1 MASLADILG
10 SKSTESLKKLAPKK
24 SDTNSS
30 SNKKSDTY
38 HVIMPD
44 FVAVDLETTGLD
56 RKKDRITE
64 IGMVQYINGKEVA
77 SYSRLVN
84 PRREI
89 PEFIVNLTGITNEAV
104 ADAPYFEDIVD
115 EVLDFIGRLAICGH
129 QVDFDFNFLNIE
141 LGKAGQKKLRNWQI
155 DTLSTARMLLT
166 NEEGYALGKVA
177 KALGI
182 ELENAHRALDD
193 AKASGEICLKLLPKL
208 GELPPET
215 RKKLAEFAPFS
226 LTRKILENSVRN
238 FTPAPHKRAK
248 AESFASIEPIDPNF
262 EVSND
267 QLNELFRTDGSVS
280 NEVERYHYR
289 EEQESYAQ
297 IVAES
302 LNKGTASA
310 IEAGTGTGK
319 SLGYLL
325 PTSLWALNRGERVII
340 STNTKN
346 LQDQLVNS
354 SLPTVQKIVGEDLR
368 FSSLKGR
375 SNYLCKEGLED
386 FLSGQTGTVSVR
398 ERGAM
403 MPLIKWADE
412 TVTGDIEELNSF
424 NQNYHTQIWNLISAE
439 NKQCTKSCPH
449 FNDCF
454 MINAKKRA
462 NSSHIVVVNHAL
474 FYSDITGGSA
484 FTGDAGALIID
495 EAHQLESSGHR
506 MLRAEIDTKRIEG
519 LTEFVQQLFNTIN
532 VVSKKSSDPQF
543 VESVMEMKRVV
554 KRLRKNH
561 TQFLEELMAWGRD
574 NESHAEEHHNKI
586 AVISYS
592 DRAFRSLSGLA
603 GFKLA
608 LNDIFEIMEEIR
620 QTGDVELADSV
631 AFPELKSGIDQAS
644 QLRAD
649 LIYVTESTTEG
660 DIFWMEIPENG
671 KWIKLIGTTLDVAEF
686 LGGYWKELNR
696 PVIFTSATLSYKDNL
711 DYFIKRIGAKD
722 LSPVTAQFNTQFD
735 MSNTL
740 FLSRPDAPEPSGF
753 DFVEWL
759 SHQILA
765 AHNAFEKNM
774 MVLFTSNSLL
784 NSVHK
789 RLEKEFTHKK
799 SPLFAQGIS
808 GNRAWIQQQMKEV
821 RGAILLGSGSFW
833 EGVDIPGDDCEIV
846 IIPKLPFP
854 VPSHPLAKALADQ
867 AATEGRNGFIDYH
880 MPEALLKFKQG
891 TGRLIRHAY
900 DRGALLVLDSRMDS
914 KSYGKRFVKLV
925 NSDHVAVHSTD
936 EMIRSMDSFFGD
948 TSK

>member
-24 SDTNSS
+24 TDSEKKIS
-30 SNKKSDTY
+30 SNSDFY
-38 HVIMPD
+38 EVKMPD

-56 RKKDRITE
+56 RKNDRITE

-104 ADAPYFEDIVD
+104 ADAPYFEDIMD

-182 ELENAHRALDD
+182 KLENAHRALDD

-226 LTRKILENSVRN
+226 LTRKILEKSVRN
-238 FTPAPHKRAK
+238 YSDSSSPKKNKT
-248 AESFASIEPIDPNF
+248 ESFKSIEPIDPHF

-267 QLNELFRTDGSVS
+267 QLNELLVTGGDVS
-280 NEVERYHYR
+280 KNVERYHYR

-297 IVAES
+297 IVADS
-302 LNKGTASA
+302 LNNGTAAA

-325 PTSLWALNRGERVII
+325 PASLWAYNRGERVII

-346 LQDQLVNS
+346 LQDQLINS
-354 SLPTVQKIVGEDLR
+354 SLPIVQKIVGDELR

-375 SNYLCKEGLED
+375 SNYLCKDGLD
-386 FLSGQTGTVSVR
+386 SFLAGETGTVSVR

-412 TVTGDIEELNSF
+412 TITGDIEELNSF
-424 NQNYHTQIWNLISAE
+424 NQTYHTQIWNLISAE
-439 NKQCTKSCPH
+439 NKQCGKSCPH
-449 FNDCF
+449 FSDCF

-474 FYSDITGGSA
+474 FYSDITAGAS
-484 FTGDAGALIID
+484 FTGEAGALIID

-532 VVSKKSSDPQF
+532 VISKKSSNISF
-543 VESVMEMKRVV
+543 VESVIEMKRVV

-561 TQFLEELMAWGRD
+561 KQLLEELMAWGKS
-574 NESHAEEHHNKI
+574 NEARAEEHHNKI
-586 AVISYS
+586 SVISYS

-603 GFKLA
+603 GYKLA

-620 QTGDVELADSV
+620 QTGDIELANSV
-631 AFPELKSGIDQAS
+631 AYPELKSGVDQAS

-649 LIYVTESTTEG
+649 LIYVTESNTDG
-660 DIFWMEIPENG
+660 DIYWMEVPESG

-686 LGGYWKELNR
+686 L
-696 PVIFTSATLSYKDNL
+696 D
-711 DYFIKRIGAKD
+711 
-722 LSPVTAQFNTQFD
+722 
-735 MSNTL
+735 
-740 FLSRPDAPEPSGF
+740 
-753 DFVEWL
+753 
-759 SHQILA
+759 
-765 AHNAFEKNM
+765 
-774 MVLFTSNSLL
+774 
-784 NSVHK
+784 
-789 RLEKEFTHKK
+789 
-799 SPLFAQGIS
+799 
-808 GNRAWIQQQMKEV
+808 
-821 RGAILLGSGSFW
+821 
-833 EGVDIPGDDCEIV
+833 
-846 IIPKLPFP
+846 
-854 VPSHPLAKALADQ
+854 
-867 AATEGRNGFIDYH
+867 
-880 MPEALLKFKQG
+880 
-891 TGRLIRHAY
+891 
-900 DRGALLVLDSRMDS
+900 
-914 KSYGKRFVKLV
+914 
-925 NSDHVAVHSTD
+925 
-936 EMIRSMDSFFGD
+936 
-948 TSK
+948 